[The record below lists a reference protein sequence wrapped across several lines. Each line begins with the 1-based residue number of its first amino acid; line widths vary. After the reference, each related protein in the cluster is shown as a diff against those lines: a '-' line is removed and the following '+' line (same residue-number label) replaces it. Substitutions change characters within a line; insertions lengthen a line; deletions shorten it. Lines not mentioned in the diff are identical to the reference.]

1 MHRSR
6 RGLILLLALGMLA
19 LFSLLAV
26 TYIVAASNSRAG
38 AQAMKVRAN
47 ASATTTIGLT
57 DAVIKQAIRGTR
69 DHKSVFYQHSL
80 LEDVYGQHPIQ
91 GRFGHLEIPIR
102 GASYFTSPPAALGT
116 NPWCF
121 QLRDNNGNPRNF
133 VKLSL
138 FPKAP
143 QLYGGDPTAAP
154 LANASA
160 ILSPFENAYNSRLIT
175 VLEGPLAGQSFRIIK
190 YVGYVQTGVV
200 SPPSGPPY
208 GRLADPN
215 YQPGAALIDPNGH
228 DFDYS
233 ILIDLSELDQK
244 QISGA
249 YFDPTLPLESTFSGT
264 FAEWMMRPFGLT
276 SLFYKFD
283 SSIPNAQRQG
293 YAFVIND
300 AAFNN
305 AGIGM
310 GDADTL
316 NATAESGYGN
326 LDSRNVMRIPTNGS
340 IKKIPPALLPHYDY
354 LHNPNYV
361 NPMLRMLGD
370 TNPRND
376 VDENILR
383 GSSNEGFDVPDWH
396 DFWLAHI
403 SNLQAPTGFPGANI
417 IPSFHRPELV
427 YYLAQAIRNANNNSP
442 SSTDLR
448 DLIRLIDASSGRVMS
463 YSNSGIGL
471 ESVNPQFAPHP
482 DFPRLQNTSTAADL
496 IEYVARQVVGPW
508 DVDNDFDGVPDSVW
522 IDPNLPILKSP
533 DGKSLKPLAAI
544 LIQDLDGRI
553 NVNVHGDR
561 AQSDSAFVPG
571 PSGSPGTFTS
581 NGYDSLL
588 TLLGF
593 VRRGNAVPQGL
604 GYGPAD
610 ISLRPLRDLLGAN
623 SRRVFRP
630 TSFLLTGSDSFFND
644 RYGIRSNP
652 NDVAP
657 GFIGNDPTSQIVARE
672 RQREFSHGNP
682 EASVGAPMGNR
693 TDVYSSFDQF
703 GNLAYEFQS
712 IQGANASAPTAIGKT
727 KAADDEAYELRSL
740 NLSISDDPFTLLE
753 LEAILRKFDQDA
765 ANLPSRLR
773 DKFVDLNVVSAE
785 ISRLITTRS
794 VELRH
799 PPLAAAMTTSNQGEN
814 FLTVHTN
821 NPIAPIN
828 SSLLV
833 TAKDE
838 NLMGFQGLIKMLHE
852 QRYRRRTVPTSPQ
865 DDPELTASDINAL
878 FGMEIAQGRRLDL
891 NRPFGNGQDDD
902 GNGVIDEPGES
913 EASDSAYQTTPVSGQ
928 YRRGISASSPLRNR
942 LGSRQVLARNLYCLA
957 QLIVPREHRF
967 PGMGAWPH
975 NLTDFRIRARHL
987 AQWAINVVD
996 FRDNDS
1002 VCTRFEYDVLP
1013 FGYSPPPSPPTGA
1026 PVIKKP
1032 GWAPD
1037 KDLTDPQLRPFIGVV
1052 WGMEAP
1058 ELLLTESLAFHDK
1071 RLRDTDL
1078 DSPPARLGPGEDDDK
1093 EMDQYRFP
1101 QGSLFLELYAPRT
1114 TAMMSSDAVGR
1125 VDYGLYTNDGTS
1137 TSLNLQA
1144 TAPGGFPV
1152 WRIGIT
1158 DIHAPGQSLNEAY
1171 QTALGAN
1178 PTIPVTPL
1186 ASKTVEFNSNPQGV
1200 PTGASTELVLGSG
1213 LYTDF
1218 ATQDPAPA
1226 EFDRMI
1232 WFLNEAQSD
1241 SVIGTAVPDLRLHSG
1256 ITNQRHQVFFNRS
1269 GIPATLRG
1277 GQYLTLL
1284 PRETTYIGS
1293 RSRDPRTPAPQSPWP
1308 KPLIRST
1315 LNPTDPG
1322 TLPIHAPSRQS
1333 IVRNAGTGLVTTNL
1347 LTGNNALQ
1355 STPWQAVVNST
1366 SNPSLVIATRAPT
1379 SAWENLPTA
1388 SEAPFPQGVGLN
1400 ISMPH
1405 PIPGLGYWTPSNM
1418 PDRRLN
1424 TQDNAPEG
1432 FNNLP
1437 RDSWF
1442 DAGTMT
1448 GALKDRPFDHPA
1460 IGGGPILNPVLDN
1473 SVRPCWRTGTYANI
1487 RTAVLQRLA
1496 DPRLPFDTVTN
1507 PYLSVD
1513 WISLDL
1519 TVFNGEAP
1527 LGKKEF
1533 EDDPQDRVSTTGDR
1547 IESEDNSDD
1556 EKRISFQSRYKDGD
1570 EALEASSKKEI
1581 SQIKSTP
1588 PIVNQPTA
1596 RGVKSLMEKS
1606 TRWGLTYHSSSTA
1619 QLRETPLQ
1627 RPLLTSRPQDDV
1639 YFPVQLGYASQLP
1652 ANATQNHN
1660 SATSLGYANVG
1671 YRFDTLQYSLET
1683 TEQFD
1688 GFGPPRSSG
1697 EALYNG
1703 WVEDV
1708 TAPVWLNRPF
1718 VSIYELMMVPHTSAG
1733 RYGMTWSIGSA
1744 TGLPTAEPKHL
1755 FATLPSFLDSN
1766 ESRIDQNSTSTASP
1780 SVASDRGIWGETLHS
1795 GTPPTNM
1802 DLSLLFDFVEV
1813 PSPFSDTVTH
1823 QSGLPL
1829 QQQLAP
1835 TGVGS
1840 RIRDVQRRFLGL
1852 DPEDGTSNGPSLLA
1866 PFNATPSF
1874 RAPGKV
1880 NLNTVHRLSDG
1891 SIPAL
1896 RAIEYNYFKDGS
1908 GLFTGGIANYDNP
1921 FFLNR
1926 RGFAPLTAPLFNSA
1940 TTPAANALATSPHL
1954 NGFFPTQFAGVYRPQ
1969 INSVF
1974 HPEVITP
1981 SNTVTAEQ
1989 AANRQ
1994 LRNRFSTE
2002 ATPMRSIGPFDRNEN
2017 ASRSTQPYF
2026 SPTPVLN
2033 NQPGIGSSAVDVS
2046 DANRNAFTRYQRM
2059 MRLPNLVTD
2068 QSNVFA
2074 VWVTVGLFEYDPI
2087 NGFGRE
2093 YVNASGE
2100 EQRERSFYIIDRT
2113 VPVGFV
2119 PGEDLNTQKTIL
2131 LRRKIS
2137 GDR

>member
-1 MHRSR
+1 MRRSR

-38 AQAMKVRAN
+38 AQAMRIRAN

-57 DAVIKQAIRGTR
+57 DAVIRQAIRGTR

-80 LEDVYGQHPIQ
+80 LEDVYGQHSIRS
-91 GRFGHLEIPIR
+91 RFGHLEIPFN
-102 GASYFTSPPAALGT
+102 GVTYFTNPPAALLA

-121 QLRDNNGNPRNF
+121 RLRDNNSNSRNF

-138 FPKAP
+138 FPKSPQFYGLNPTNPPLSSAP
-143 QLYGGDPTAAP
+143 
-154 LANASA
+154 A

-175 VLEGPLAGQSFRIIK
+175 VLEGPLAGSSFRIIK
-190 YVGYVQTGVV
+190 YVGYVQTG
-200 SPPSGPPY
+200 SAY
-208 GRLADPN
+208 GNLADPN
-215 YQPGAALIDPNGH
+215 YRVTEAPILPNGH
-228 DFDYS
+228 DLDYS
-233 ILIDLSELDQK
+233 ILIDLSELETRLF
-244 QISGA
+244 SGA
-249 YFDPTLPLESTFSGT
+249 LFDVAGGQDIPFQGTLDQWLAQPT
-264 FAEWMMRPFGLT
+264 GLF
-276 SLFYKFD
+276 SLFYRYEYSRNLPAGF
-283 SSIPNAQRQG
+283 S
-293 YAFVIND
+293 FVIND

-310 GDADTL
+310 GDSDTL
-316 NATAESGYGN
+316 TATAVSGYGN
-326 LDSRNVMRIPTNGS
+326 LDSRNVMRIPTNSS

-361 NPMLRMLGD
+361 NPMSRMLGD

-427 YYLAQAIRNANNNSP
+427 YYLAQAIRNANSP
-442 SSTDLR
+442 TDLR

-471 ESVNPQFAPHP
+471 ESVNPQFSPHP
-482 DFPRLQNTSTAADL
+482 DFPRLQDTSTAAEL
-496 IEYVARQVVGPW
+496 IEYVARQVLGPW

-522 IDPNLPILKSP
+522 IDPNLPIIKSP
-533 DGKSLKPLAAI
+533 DGRSLKALAAI
-544 LIQDLDGRI
+544 LIQDLDGSI

-571 PSGSPGTFTS
+571 PTNSPGAFTS

-610 ISLRPLRDLLGAN
+610 ISLRPLRDLLDAN
-623 SRRVFRP
+623 SQRVFRP
-630 TSFLLTGSDSFFND
+630 ASFLLSGSDSFFND

-657 GFIGNDPTSQIVARE
+657 SFIGNDPTSQIVARE
-672 RQREFSHGNP
+672 RQLAFSHGNST
-682 EASVGAPMGNR
+682 ASVGAPTGTR
-693 TDVYSSFDQF
+693 ADVYPSFDQF
-703 GNLAYEFQS
+703 GNLAYEFRS
-712 IQGANASAPTAIGKT
+712 IQGANASAPLAPAKT
-727 KAADDEAYELRSL
+727 NPAEDEAYELRSL
-740 NLSISDDPFTLLE
+740 NLSVGDDPFTLLE

-765 ANLPSRLR
+765 ASLPSRLK
-773 DKFVDLNVVSAE
+773 DKFVDMSLVSAE
-785 ISRLITTRS
+785 VSRLLTTRS
-794 VELRH
+794 IELRH
-799 PPLAAAMTTSNQGEN
+799 PPLAAAMTTSNQAET
-814 FLTVHTN
+814 FLTVHSN
-821 NPIAPIN
+821 NPVGPN
-828 SSLLV
+828 GYSTLV

-852 QRYRRRTVPTSPQ
+852 QRYRRRTIPVPASPQQ
-865 DDPELTASDINAL
+865 DDPELTVSDINVL
-878 FGMEIAQGRRLDL
+878 FGMEISQGRRLDL
-891 NRPFGNGQDDD
+891 NRPFGNGEDDN

-913 EASDSAYQTTPVSGQ
+913 ESLDSAYQTTPVSGQ

-967 PGMGAWPH
+967 PGMGASPH
-975 NLTDFRIRARHL
+975 NITDFRIRARHL

-1002 VCTRFEYDVLP
+1002 VCTRFEYDILP
-1013 FGYSPPPSPPTGA
+1013 FGYSRPPSPPSGA
-1026 PVIKKP
+1026 PINKLP
-1032 GWAPD
+1032 GWTPD
-1037 KDLTDPQLRPFIGVV
+1037 KDLTNPQVRQFTGVV

-1071 RLRDTDL
+1071 RLRNTDL
-1078 DSPPARLGPGEDDDK
+1078 DNGSPPAPLGPGVDDDK
-1093 EMDQYRFP
+1093 DMDQYRFP
-1101 QGSLFLELYAPRT
+1101 QGSLMLELYAPRT

-1125 VDYGLYTNDGTS
+1125 VDYGLYTNDGTA

-1144 TAPGGFPV
+1144 TAPGGLPV
-1152 WRIGIT
+1152 WRVGIT
-1158 DIHAPGQSLNEAY
+1158 DIHEPGQSINEAY
-1171 QTALGAN
+1171 QTAPSPATN
-1178 PTIPVTPL
+1178 STIPTEKLV
-1186 ASKTVEFNSNPQGV
+1186 SKTAEFNSNPQGS
-1200 PTGASTELVLGSG
+1200 PSGMSTELVLGSG

-1218 ATQDPAPA
+1218 ATQDPTPA
-1226 EFDRMI
+1226 QFDRMV
-1232 WFLNEAQSD
+1232 WFLDEGQTD
-1241 SVIGTAVPDLRLHSG
+1241 LLLGTTVPDLKLHSS
-1256 ITNQRHQVFFNRS
+1256 IPNQRHQVYFNRS
-1269 GIPATLRG
+1269 GTPATVRG

-1315 LNPTDPG
+1315 LNPTDPD

-1333 IVRNAGTGLVTTNL
+1333 IVRNSGTGLVTTNL

-1366 SNPSLVIATRAPT
+1366 SNSSLVIATRAPT
-1379 SAWENLPTA
+1379 SAWETLPNA

-1424 TQDNAPEG
+1424 TQDTAPNG

-1448 GALKDRPFDHPA
+1448 GALKDQPFDHPS
-1460 IGGGPILNPVLDN
+1460 IGGGPTLNPVLN
-1473 SVRPCWRTGTYANI
+1473 NPARPCFRTGTYANI

-1496 DPRLPFDTVTN
+1496 DPRLAWDAVTN
-1507 PYLSVD
+1507 PYLTVD
-1513 WISLDL
+1513 WISIDL

-1527 LGKKEF
+1527 MGKKEF
-1533 EDDPQDRVSTTGDR
+1533 EDDPQDRISTAGDR
-1547 IESEDNSDD
+1547 VESEDNSNE
-1556 EKRISFQSRYKDGD
+1556 EKRIIFQSRYKDGD
-1570 EALEASSKKEI
+1570 EALEASGKREI
-1581 SQIKSTP
+1581 SLIKSPP
-1588 PIVNQPTA
+1588 PIVNQPPT
-1596 RGVKSLMEKS
+1596 RGVKSLQQKN
-1606 TRWGLTYHSSSTA
+1606 TRWGLSYHSSSTA

-1627 RPLLTSRPQDDV
+1627 RPLLSGRPQDDV

-1671 YRFDTLQYSLET
+1671 YRFDTLQYSTET

-1688 GFGPPRSSG
+1688 GFGPPRSSN
-1697 EALYNG
+1697 EPLYNG

-1718 VSIYELMMVPHTSAG
+1718 VSMYELMMVPNTSAG
-1733 RYGMTWSIGSA
+1733 RYGMTWSIRSA
-1744 TGLPTAEPKHL
+1744 TGLPTVEPKHL

-1766 ESRIDQNSTSTASP
+1766 ESRIDQNSTSTAST
-1780 SVASDRGIWGETLHS
+1780 SAASDRGIWGETLQS
-1795 GTPPTNM
+1795 SATPPNM
-1802 DLSLLFDFVEV
+1802 DLSLLFDFIEV

-1835 TGVGS
+1835 TGVGP
-1840 RIRDVQRRFLGL
+1840 RIQVVQQRFLGL
-1852 DPEDGTSNGPSLLA
+1852 DPGDGTSTGPSLLA

-1880 NLNTVHRLSDG
+1880 NLNTAHRLSDG

-1896 RAIEYNYFKDGS
+1896 RAIEFNYFKNGA

-1926 RGFAPLTAPLFNSA
+1926 RGFAPLTADLFTSA
-1940 TTPAANALATSPHL
+1940 TTPAANALATAPHL
-1954 NGFFPTQFAGVYRPQ
+1954 NGFYPTQFAGAFRPE
-1969 INSVF
+1969 ISSVF
-1974 HPEVITP
+1974 HPEVITAASP
-1981 SNTVTAEQ
+1981 LPAEQ
-1989 AANRQ
+1989 QANRQ

-2002 ATPMRSIGPFDRNEN
+2002 ATLMRSLGPLDRNEN
-2017 ASRSTQPYF
+2017 GSRQTQPYF
-2026 SPTPVLN
+2026 SPTTVLN

-2046 DANRNAFTRYQRM
+2046 DANRNAFTRHQRM

-2087 NGFGRE
+2087 DGFGRE
-2093 YVNASGE
+2093 YVNPSGE

-2113 VPVGFV
+2113 VPVGFI

-2137 GDR
+2137 SDR